1 MNIIDIISKKQ
12 AGLELSKE
20 ELQFVIEGYTK
31 GEIPDYQMSALL
43 MAIYF
48 RGTTEDEATNLALV
62 MRDSG
67 DILQLGDVSGF
78 KVDKHS
84 TGGVG
89 DKTTLVLGPMLAACG
104 ITFAKMSGRGLGHT
118 GGTIDKLEAIP
129 GFRTSL
135 EIKEFKDNLNKAG
148 IAITGQT
155 GNLAPADKKIYAL
168 RDVTSTVASIPLI
181 AASIMSKKLA
191 IGTNAIML
199 DVKCGEGAFMKDIL
213 HAKELAEA
221 MVKIGRKAGRT
232 VSAIITDMN
241 TPLGCAVGNSLEVIE
256 AIETL
261 KGYGPTDLEELCS
274 TIAAYLIMDS
284 FKERDF
290 DKAYKMANDTLHDL
304 TAFNKFV
311 ELVEL
316 QGGDTSYVYDTDK
329 FEKAKNVRYLMAEEE
344 GYISSIN
351 ALNIGEAVCALGAGR
366 EKLGEPIDFSV
377 GIKIKKKVGDHVVKD
392 DVVAEI
398 YFNEKGYDRAIELL
412 CKSFILS
419 KEQVKNKLIIDVI
432 RQK

>member
-1 MNIIDIISKKQ
+1 MNILEIISKKQ
-12 AGLELSKE
+12 EGLELSLD
-20 ELQFVIEGYTK
+20 ELKFVVDGYTN
-31 GEIPDYQMSALL
+31 GDIPDYQMSAFL
-43 MAIYF
+43 MAVYF
-48 RGTTEDEATNLALV
+48 KGATEEEATNLALV

-67 DILQLGDVSGF
+67 DILQLGDVAGF

-129 GFRTSL
+129 GFKTSL
-135 EIKEFKDNLNKAG
+135 EIKEFKDNLNNAG

-199 DVKCGEGAFMKDIL
+199 DVKCGEGAFMKDL
-213 HAKELAEA
+213 DQAKELAKT
-221 MVKIGRKAGRT
+221 MVKIGKKAGRT

-261 KGYGPTDLEELCS
+261 KGFGPRDLEDLCS

-304 TAFNKFV
+304 SAFKKFV

-316 QGGDTSYVYDTDK
+316 QGGDKSYVYDTDK
-329 FEKAKNVRYLMAEEE
+329 FERAKNVRYLVAEEE

-366 EKLGEPIDFSV
+366 EKLGEEIDYSV
-377 GIKIKKKVGDHVVKD
+377 GIVIKKKVGDHVLD
-392 DVVAEI
+392 GDAVAEI
-398 YFNEKGYDRAIELL
+398 YYNDKGFDKAVGLL
-412 CKSFILS
+412 CKSFTIS
-419 KEQVKNKLIIDVI
+419 KDKVETKLILDVI
-432 RQK
+432 R